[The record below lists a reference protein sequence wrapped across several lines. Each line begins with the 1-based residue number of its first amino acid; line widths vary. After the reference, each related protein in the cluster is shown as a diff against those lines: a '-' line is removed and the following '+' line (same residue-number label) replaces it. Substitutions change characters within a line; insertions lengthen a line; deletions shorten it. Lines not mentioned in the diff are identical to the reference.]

1 MQMEVDKATVQKLAK
16 LSKLSFTN
24 DEENEMVKGLNEMIA
39 FVDKLKEL
47 DTSSVE
53 PLMFMTSSNTV
64 LREDEVKST
73 ISQAEALSNAPAK
86 DMYYFRVPKMIKQK

>member
-1 MQMEVDKATVQKLAK
+1 MKVDKATVQKLAK

-47 DTSSVE
+47 DTTSVE

>member
-1 MQMEVDKATVQKLAK
+1 MEVDKATVQKLAK

>member
-47 DTSSVE
+47 DTTSVE

>member
-1 MQMEVDKATVQKLAK
+1 MEVDKATVQKLAK

-24 DEENEMVKGLNEMIA
+24 EEENEMVKGLNEMIA

-47 DTSSVE
+47 DTTSVE

>member
-1 MQMEVDKATVQKLAK
+1 MEIDKATVQKLAK

-24 DEENEMVKGLNEMIA
+24 EEENEMVKGLNEMIA

-47 DTSSVE
+47 DTTSVE